1 MHWLDKTIVALDD
14 FNPVVAEKIMD
25 QYATLVYGFK
35 MNHTLFPH
43 TVKNGL
49 RIFADYKLY
58 DIPKT
63 MCSIVEH
70 LIAHEAE
77 MVTINMMNCKNS
89 LSHLSKYK
97 NDIKL
102 LGVSVLT
109 SWSESDSHEIYQKT
123 IREVYEDTVPKMLE
137 YGFWGMI
144 CAPIDL
150 SYPVV
155 KNAELMKICPGIRQ
169 VNMEDDDQIR
179 IATPDTAIQDGADLL
194 VMGRSFFDGSQ
205 EIP

>member
-14 FNPVVAEKIMD
+14 FNPVAAEKIMD

-43 TVKNGL
+43 TIKNGL

-77 MVTINMMNCKNS
+77 MVTINMMNCIHS
-89 LSHLSKYK
+89 LSHLTQYR

-109 SWSESDSHEIYQKT
+109 SWNEIDTYEMYHKTISEIYLET
-123 IREVYEDTVPKMLE
+123 IPKMLE
-137 YGFWGMI
+137 CGFWGMI
-144 CAPIDL
+144 CSPVDL
-150 SYPVV
+150 EYPGV
-155 KNAELMKICPGIRQ
+155 KSADLMKICPGIRQ
-169 VNMEDDDQIR
+169 VSFDEDDQVR
-179 IATPDTAIQDGADLL
+179 IATPETALSNGADLL
-194 VMGRSFFDGSQ
+194 VMGRSFFS
-205 EIP
+205 EIEKNT

>member
-14 FNPVVAEKIMD
+14 FNPVAAEKIMD

-43 TVKNGL
+43 TIKNGL

-58 DIPKT
+58 DIPNT
-63 MCSIVEH
+63 MCSVVEH

-77 MVTINMMNCKNS
+77 MVTVNMMNCRHS
-89 LSHLSKYK
+89 LSHLTQYR

-109 SWSESDSHEIYQKT
+109 SWNEIDTYEMYHKTISEIYLET
-123 IREVYEDTVPKMLE
+123 IPKMLE
-137 YGFWGMI
+137 CGFWGMI
-144 CAPIDL
+144 CSPVDL
-150 SYPVV
+150 EYPGV
-155 KNAELMKICPGIRQ
+155 KSADLMKICPGIRQ
-169 VNMEDDDQIR
+169 VSFDEDDQVR
-179 IATPDTAIQDGADLL
+179 IATPETALSNGADLL
-194 VMGRSFFDGSQ
+194 VMGRSFFS
-205 EIP
+205 EIEKNT

>member
-1 MHWLDKTIVALDD
+1 MHWLDKTIVELDD

-89 LSHLSKYK
+89 LSYLSKYK

-109 SWSESDSHEIYQKT
+109 SWSEPDSHEIYQKT

-144 CAPIDL
+144 CAPVDL

-155 KNAELMKICPGIRQ
+155 KNADLMKICPGIRQ
-169 VNMEDDDQIR
+169 VNMDDDDQIR
-179 IATPDTAIQDGADLL
+179 IATPDTALQGGADLL
-194 VMGRSFFDGSQ
+194 VMGRSFFNGGE
-205 EIP
+205 EIS

>member
-109 SWSESDSHEIYQKT
+109 SWSESDSHQMYQKT

-144 CAPIDL
+144 CAPVDL
-150 SYPVV
+150 SYPIV

-169 VNMEDDDQIR
+169 VNMDDDDQIR
-179 IATPDTAIQDGADLL
+179 IATPDTALQGGADLL
-194 VMGRSFFDGSQ
+194 VMGRSFFNGGE
-205 EIP
+205 EIS

>member
-109 SWSESDSHEIYQKT
+109 SWSESDSHQMYQKT

-144 CAPIDL
+144 CAPVDL

-169 VNMEDDDQIR
+169 VNVDEDDQIR
-179 IATPDTAIQDGADLL
+179 IATPDTALQGGADLL
-194 VMGRSFFDGSQ
+194 VMGRSFFNGGE
-205 EIP
+205 EIS

>member
-109 SWSESDSHEIYQKT
+109 SWSESDSHQMYQKT

-144 CAPIDL
+144 CAPVDL
-150 SYPVV
+150 SYPIV

-169 VNMEDDDQIR
+169 VNMDDDDQIR
-179 IATPDTAIQDGADLL
+179 IATPDTALQDGADILI
-194 VMGRSFFDGSQ
+194 MGRSFFNGGE
-205 EIP
+205 EIS

>member
-14 FNPVVAEKIMD
+14 FNPMTAEKIMD

-43 TVKNGL
+43 TIKSGL

-89 LSHLSKYK
+89 LSHLSQYK

-109 SWSESDSHEIYQKT
+109 SWSETDTHEMYQKT

-137 YGFWGMI
+137 SGFWGMI

-150 SYPVV
+150 SYPIV
-155 KNAELMKICPGIRQ
+155 KNAELMKVCPGIRQ
-169 VNMEDDDQIR
+169 VNMKADDQIR
-179 IATPDTAIQDGADLL
+179 IATPDTALQGGADLL
-194 VMGRSFFDGSQ
+194 VCGRSFFNGNEESS
-205 EIP
+205 

>member
-25 QYATLVYGFK
+25 QYATLVYRYK

-43 TVKNGL
+43 TLKNGL

-97 NDIKL
+97 DDIKL

-155 KNAELMKICPGIRQ
+155 KNAELRKICPGIRQ
-169 VNMEDDDQIR
+169 VNMDEDDQIR

>member
-109 SWSESDSHEIYQKT
+109 SWSESDSHQMYQKT

-144 CAPIDL
+144 CAPVDL

-169 VNMEDDDQIR
+169 VNVDEDDQIR
-179 IATPDTAIQDGADLL
+179 IATPDTALQDGADILI
-194 VMGRSFFDGSQ
+194 MGRSFFNGGE
-205 EIP
+205 EIS

>member
-14 FNPVVAEKIMD
+14 FNPVVAENIMD

-109 SWSESDSHEIYQKT
+109 SWSENDSHEIYQKT

-144 CAPIDL
+144 CAPVDL

-169 VNMEDDDQIR
+169 VNMDDDDQIR
-179 IATPDTAIQDGADLL
+179 IATPDTALQDGADLL
-194 VMGRSFFDGSQ
+194 VMGRSFFDGSE

>member
-14 FNPVVAEKIMD
+14 FNPIVAEKIMD

-109 SWSESDSHEIYQKT
+109 SWGESDSHQMYQKT

-144 CAPIDL
+144 CAPVDL

-169 VNMEDDDQIR
+169 VNMDDDDQIR
-179 IATPDTAIQDGADLL
+179 IATPDTALQDGADILI
-194 VMGRSFFDGSQ
+194 MGRSFFNGGE
-205 EIP
+205 EIS

>member
-1 MHWLDKTIVALDD
+1 M
-14 FNPVVAEKIMD
+14 
-25 QYATLVYGFK
+25 
-35 MNHTLFPH
+35 
-43 TVKNGL
+43 
-49 RIFADYKLY
+49 
-58 DIPKT
+58 
-63 MCSIVEH
+63 
-70 LIAHEAE
+70 
-77 MVTINMMNCKNS
+77 
-89 LSHLSKYK
+89 
-97 NDIKL
+97 
-102 LGVSVLT
+102 GVSVLT

-155 KNAELMKICPGIRQ
+155 KNAELRKICPGIRQ
-169 VNMEDDDQIR
+169 VNMDDDDQIR
-179 IATPDTAIQDGADLL
+179 IATPDTAIHDGADLL

>member
-137 YGFWGMI
+137 HGFWGMI

-155 KNAELMKICPGIRQ
+155 KNAELRKICPVIRQ
-169 VNMEDDDQIR
+169 VNMDDDDQIR
-179 IATPDTAIQDGADLL
+179 IATPDTAIQDGADILI
-194 VMGRSFFDGSQ
+194 MGRSFFNGDEKIS
-205 EIP
+205 

>member
-14 FNPVVAEKIMD
+14 FNPIVAEKIMD

-109 SWSESDSHEIYQKT
+109 SWSESDSHQMYQKT

-144 CAPIDL
+144 CAPVDL

-169 VNMEDDDQIR
+169 VNMDDDDQIR
-179 IATPDTAIQDGADLL
+179 IATPDTALQDGADILI
-194 VMGRSFFDGSQ
+194 MGRSFFNGGE
-205 EIP
+205 EIS

>member
-14 FNPVVAEKIMD
+14 FNPVAAEKIMD

-43 TVKNGL
+43 TIKNGL

-77 MVTINMMNCKNS
+77 MVTVNMMNCRHS
-89 LSHLSKYK
+89 LSHLTQYR

-109 SWSESDSHEIYQKT
+109 SWNEIDTYEMYHKTISEIYLET
-123 IREVYEDTVPKMLE
+123 IPKMLE
-137 YGFWGMI
+137 CGFWGMI
-144 CAPIDL
+144 CSPIDL
-150 SYPVV
+150 EYPGV
-155 KNAELMKICPGIRQ
+155 KSADLMKICPGIRQ
-169 VNMEDDDQIR
+169 VSFDEDDQVR
-179 IATPDTAIQDGADLL
+179 IATPETALSNGADLL
-194 VMGRSFFDGSQ
+194 VMGRSFFS
-205 EIP
+205 EIEKNT